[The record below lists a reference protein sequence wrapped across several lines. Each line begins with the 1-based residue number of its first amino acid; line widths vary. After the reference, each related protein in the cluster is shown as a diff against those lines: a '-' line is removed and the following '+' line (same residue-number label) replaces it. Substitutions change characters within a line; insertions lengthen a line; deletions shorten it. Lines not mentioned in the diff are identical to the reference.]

1 MLTGSVCV
9 HVRRDGAGQAAEPH
23 VSQPIMQQQQENKA
37 STRTG
42 LQPRSGAAF
51 ISIPAP
57 FLNLFLFNFQTL
69 VAMALGMNYKTE
81 RRELCAVKHC
91 VLATK

>member
-1 MLTGSVCV
+1 MCARQERWG
-9 HVRRDGAGQAAEPH
+9 RQAAEPH

-42 LQPRSGAAF
+42 LQPRSDVAF

-57 FLNLFLFNFQTL
+57 FLNLFLFNFQTA
-69 VAMALGMNYKTE
+69 VAMALEMNYKTE
-81 RRELCAVKHC
+81 RRLCSVKHC